1 MRIAVI
7 GRGNVGG
14 GLAKRWR
21 DAGHDVQELG
31 RDGGDASDADVLL
44 ERCLAHELGW
54 WATQEIG
61 ALLAEAG
68 PPGELGLGAS
78 V

>member
-1 MRIAVI
+1 V
-7 GRGNVGG
+7 
-14 GLAKRWR
+14 LADALDAEADVARAR
-21 DAGHDVQELG
+21 DAAASG
-31 RDGGDASDADVLL
+31 ASDADVLL
-44 ERCLAHELGW
+44 ERCLTHELGW

-68 PPGELGLGAS
+68 LPGGLGLSGT